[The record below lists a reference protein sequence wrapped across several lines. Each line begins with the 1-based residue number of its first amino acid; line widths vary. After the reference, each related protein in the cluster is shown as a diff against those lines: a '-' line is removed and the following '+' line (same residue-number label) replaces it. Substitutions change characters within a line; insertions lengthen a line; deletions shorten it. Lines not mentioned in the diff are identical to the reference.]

1 MGKKFICLFSLL
13 SLCVL
18 SVFAVDP
25 HADSISSY
33 LKRGDTASVY
43 KEFAQWQKD
52 DPDSPNIADTWA
64 WYYLGVGYT
73 QNFRMDSVAPS
84 GVEDYMQLMGENG
97 KSEYIYMD
105 VKVLCDSIKK
115 GFQIIDKEI
124 SKHPDCMN
132 LYLTKGEILMYLA
145 GKCSHQSIEQDN
157 VDFHHEKGDMTE
169 KQRLNYL
176 MSKALAHPVFEGDM
190 SVVVGLPDSVVMCY
204 GKMLDRSLVNA
215 NQWYDLYNRKV
226 ENGEADML
234 ENLQSVVLALMQN
247 ADYESAGKLN
257 DKVLTVYPKR
267 FDFRNNKAML
277 MMLKRDFS
285 GALSQ
290 FEVLHKDFPKDDII
304 SFNLAETYCHLDNFK
319 SAKKLFKSLTK
330 SSNKNVAKAS
340 ESRLEDLNK
349 IGKK

>member
-73 QNFRMDSVAPS
+73 QNVRADSVVHS
-84 GVEDYMQLMGENG
+84 GVEDYMLLMGENG

-105 VKVLCDSIKK
+105 VKVKCDSIKK
-115 GFQIIDKEI
+115 GLQIIDGEI
-124 SKHPDCMN
+124 AKHPDCMN
-132 LYLTKGEILMYLA
+132 LYLTKGDMLVFLA
-145 GKCSHQSIEQDN
+145 SKCSHESIEQDN
-157 VDFHHEKGDMTE
+157 VDFHHEKDNMTE
-169 KQRLNYL
+169 KERFNYL
-176 MSKALAHPVFEGDM
+176 MTKALAHPVFEGDM
-190 SVVVGLPDSVVMCY
+190 SVVVGLADSVVVNC

-215 NQWYDLYNRKV
+215 NQWYDLYDQKM
-226 ENGEADML
+226 ENGESSMM
-234 ENLQSVVLALMQN
+234 ESLQSSVLSLMHN
-247 ADYESAGKLN
+247 ANYEAAEKLN
-257 DKVLTVYPKR
+257 DMILKVYPKR
-267 FDFRNNKAML
+267 YDYRNNKAML
-277 MMLKRDFS
+277 AMIKHDFT

-304 SFNLAETYCHLDNFK
+304 TFNMAETYCHLQNYK